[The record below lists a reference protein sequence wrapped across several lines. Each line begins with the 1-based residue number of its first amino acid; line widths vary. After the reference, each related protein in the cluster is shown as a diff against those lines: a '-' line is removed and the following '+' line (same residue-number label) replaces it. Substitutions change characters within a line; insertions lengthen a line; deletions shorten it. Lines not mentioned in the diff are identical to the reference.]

1 MSKLFDWMF
10 RKKWSKILVEE
21 LNRLGP
27 KLKYFI
33 TIKMDENLAVL
44 ADKLRGVIRYTEI
57 VNRYDECVKNIEW
70 HNKQVAELDDGLDA
84 LVNNHPIKSIVQN
97 ISSYTYEQV
106 SGFNAVAEKVKQY
119 KFVNGFKKAQI
130 YSSYIKDIDLVCK
143 NFYAIQKN
151 HKLLSN
157 YWKAIR
163 DLPDKFID
171 KETAGMVLAP
181 ARKILSELSADGFHQ
196 MPKLDSSIIERHND
210 EFIIRHLNDKIFND
224 VDGRSLDN
232 DQRRAVLCESKSN
245 LTIAG
250 AGSGKTLTICGKVKY
265 LLEKGLANSEEI
277 LLMSY
282 SKASAE
288 DLDKRVSKVCE
299 GLKVETFHALGLDI
313 LRKVNGK
320 KKAIEEQFKAY
331 ITKYFDDVI
340 PKNPAAA
347 NKIFEYFSFYLQAD
361 NLGNKQYSTQGEIF
375 EDLKQSD
382 YRTLKNRLGQ
392 LSVDEDR
399 LETLK
404 NEYVKSYEELVIA
417 NYLFVNGIR
426 YEYER
431 VYEKETST
439 PEKRQYTPDF
449 YLPDY
454 SIYLEHYGI
463 NRKGRAPQYT
473 AEAEK
478 EYIAGI
484 EWKRRTH
491 STYGTK
497 CIETYSYEFKEG
509 TIFENLKSRLEKNG
523 VKFKPLN
530 QTEINNALHN
540 IYAGQEFTSLF
551 NLITTFIA
559 LYKSQYKDADGFNK
573 LKSQSLGSQYEND
586 RANRFLSICEDIYA
600 FYIENLRG
608 EDKIDFDDMI
618 LQAIDALDHT
628 DAYRYKY
635 IIVDEFQDIS
645 QSRTQF
651 LKKLIAHGN
660 SKLFVVGDDWQA
672 IYRFAGCDLNVFLQF
687 EQYFNDA
694 KINYITSTHRN
705 SAELQAIVEPFI
717 KANPEQY
724 PKSIKSS
731 KHQEHPVR
739 IIYHDSKK
747 AAAFTEALQD
757 IVKIDPRAEVL
768 VLGRNRRDADC
779 LISKDIQIVDYETI
793 EHSDFPGLEI
803 TYKTVH
809 GSKGLESDYVILI
822 SGEDSKNGFPN
833 KMEDD
838 ILLNLV
844 LGKNSNYEFAEERR
858 LFYVALTRTKS
869 IVYILSDK
877 NKPSVFV
884 KEIECRCNV
893 MNPELK
899 QQESEANLCPYC
911 KSGQL
916 VIRKGGMGRF
926 YGCSNFPYCNYSI
939 NDMNAVKHNSRCPD
953 CGDFLV
959 KREGPYGKFLGCHNY
974 PRCTYKLDFRTKARR
989 GW

>member
-10 RKKWSKILVEE
+10 RKKWSKILIEE
-21 LNRLGP
+21 LNSLEA
-27 KLKYFI
+27 KLKYFAA
-33 TIKMDENLAVL
+33 IKTDERTLAYL
-44 ADKLRGVIRYTEI
+44 ADKLRGVVRYAEI
-57 VNRYDECVKNIEW
+57 VNRYDKCAKNVKL
-70 HNKQVAELDDGLDA
+70 HNKQVAELDSSFDA
-84 LVNNHPIKSIVQN
+84 IVNNHPIKTIVQN

-106 SGFNAVAEKVKQY
+106 SGFNAVAGRVKQY
-119 KFVNGFKKAQI
+119 KFVKGFKKAEI
-130 YSSYIKDIDLVCK
+130 YKSYIKDIDAVCS
-143 NFYAIQKN
+143 NFSVIQKN
-151 HKLLSN
+151 HKLLNN

-163 DLPDKFID
+163 ELPDKYID
-171 KETAGMVLAP
+171 NETAGIVLAS
-181 ARKILSELSADGFHQ
+181 ARKIISELTADGFHQ
-196 MPKLDSSIIERHND
+196 LPKLDSAVIERHNE
-210 EFIIRHLNDKIFND
+210 EFINRHLGDKIFDNI
-224 VDGRSLDN
+224 DGRSLDN
-232 DQRRAVLCESKSN
+232 DQRRAVLCESTSN

-265 LLEKGLANSEEI
+265 LLETGLAVADEI

-313 LRKVNGK
+313 LRTVNGK

-331 ITKYFDDVI
+331 ITKYFDEVI
-340 PKNPAAA
+340 PNNPAAA

-361 NLGNKQYSTQGEIF
+361 NLGKKQYSTQGEIF

-382 YRTLKNRLGQ
+382 YRTLKNRLGR
-392 LSVDEDR
+392 LSPDEDR
-399 LETLK
+399 HETLK
-404 NEYVKSYEELVIA
+404 NEFVKSYEELVIA

-426 YEYER
+426 YEYEMA
-431 VYEKETST
+431 YEEETST

-454 SIYLEHYGI
+454 KIYLEHYGI

-473 AEAEK
+473 DDAEK
-478 EYIAGI
+478 EYIEGI
-484 EWKRRTH
+484 AWKRRTH
-491 STYGTK
+491 SAYGTK

-530 QTEINNALHN
+530 QTEINNALHK
-540 IYAGQEFTSLF
+540 IYAGQEFASLF

-559 LYKSQYKDADGFNK
+559 LYKSQYKDAGGFNK
-573 LKSQSLGSQYEND
+573 LKSQSLGSQYENE
-586 RANRFLSICEDIYA
+586 RASRFLSICEGIYE

-618 LQAIDALDHT
+618 LQAIDALDCT
-628 DAYRYKY
+628 DGYRYKY

-651 LKKLIAHGN
+651 LKKLVAHGKA
-660 SKLFVVGDDWQA
+660 KLFAVGDDWQA

-694 KINYITSTHRN
+694 VINYISSTHRN
-705 SAELQAIVEPFI
+705 SSELQTIVEPFI

-724 PKSIKSS
+724 PKTIKSD
-731 KHQEHPVR
+731 KHQKQPVR

-757 IVKIDPRAEVL
+757 IAKIDPRAEVL
-768 VLGRNRRDADC
+768 VLGRNKRDADC
-779 LISKDIQIVDYETI
+779 LICKDIQIVDYETI
-793 EHSDFPGLEI
+793 EHSDFPGLDI

-809 GSKGLESDYVILI
+809 SSKGLESDYVILI

-844 LGKNSNYEFAEERR
+844 LGKNSSFEFAEERR

-884 KEIECRCNV
+884 KEIEHRCHV
-893 MNPELK
+893 VNPELK
-899 QQESEANLCPYC
+899 QQKSDANLCPYC

-916 VIRKGGMGRF
+916 IIRKSGLSGERF
-926 YGCSNFPYCNYSI
+926 YGCSNFPYCSYAI
-939 NDMNAVKHNSRCPD
+939 NDIKAVQRNNRCPQCD
-953 CGDFLV
+953 DFLV
-959 KREGPYGKFLGCHNY
+959 IRFGKYGKFISCHGY
-974 PRCTYKLDFRTKARR
+974 PHCTYKENTRSR
-989 GW
+989 